1 MNQRKVVVVYH
12 NQELTP
18 SDANGILQEII
29 KQQKTPVIHIHPKTN
44 VQVYP
49 KRFYVSTYVLNFNI
63 AVDRTLYVVF
73 NEDIDTDA
81 YERMN
86 DVLLNSSASPG
97 LVSLLNASEI
107 TYTNME
113 FNANIELIVDAI
125 TLKTRSDFL
134 AINCVLYK

>member
-18 SDANGILQEII
+18 SDANGILEEII

-44 VQVYP
+44 VLVYP

-63 AVDRTLYVVF
+63 VVDRTLYVVF
-73 NEDIDTDA
+73 NEDVDADA
-81 YERMN
+81 YEKMN

-97 LVSLLNASEI
+97 LVSLLNTDDI

-113 FNANIELIVDAI
+113 FNANIEMIVEAI
-125 TLKTRSDFL
+125 TMKTRSDFL
-134 AINCVLYK
+134 DINRTLYK